1 MTQGPGSSEDNAV
14 EGKLSRSAFS
24 GTIARNHSVRF
35 FAGATNHRTTFSSC
49 ATHRRTSAHSR
60 APLRLFAALTFAA
73 TARPRSASGFRPT
86 WGRRRR
92 RSCGRRLRRWWR
104 TFRRG
109 GGFGGSH
116 GGGFGGGGGHASGG
130 SSHGAG
136 PAGNGGGSCSGAS
149 GHASG
154 GATNSAAHS
163 APSSRFIGG
172 STWQAPPSAA
182 MRGGAQ
188 PSSHFITPDEAAA
201 SGAHV
206 VARPVE
212 PRGISNP
219 LGASTA
225 LRGSSFATSN
235 AMRTRPYTAQFV
247 GAPPHVPPFPPR
259 RYPIYPIYG
268 PGFGFGGC
276 FGPFFFG
283 CGGGFYGGGLS
294 GSALAW
300 ATVTATAIHSGAARR
315 ASTAAT
321 ITAATTAIRSTTTR
335 PSDSSVSNEFN
346 PSRYWG
352 PSAPPEETG
361 GGGGA
366 SSSSSDNEVVLFLK
380 DGTVYAITD
389 YWIADNKLHYI
400 TNYGGENSIPL
411 DQLDMQRTVDV
422 NAKRGINITLRP
434 SPQCSKRQHRPTR
447 NRRQMQRRAA
457 PDAQPPAN
465 PTRAHRTTA
474 THASPPQP
482 YLSYRWPPAGAFA
495 FVFASPVV
503 HGLPFP
509 NATQAPALHPRTSRY
524 KFFARRI

>member
-1 MTQGPGSSEDNAV
+1 MTHGPGSSEHNAI
-14 EGKLSRSAFS
+14 EGKFSRIASP
-24 GTIARNHSVRF
+24 GTIDRNHSPSVFSNATIPRATF
-35 FAGATNHRTTFSSC
+35 LDCATN
-49 ATHRRTSAHSR
+49 RRTSKYSR
-60 APLRLFAALTFAA
+60 APLRLFASLTF
-73 TARPRSASGFRPT
+73 TALLALAPHPAFAQHG
-86 WGRRRR
+86 G
-92 RSCGRRLRRWWR
+92 GGGGGGGHA
-104 TFRRG
+104 G
-109 GGFGGSH
+109 GGFGG
-116 GGGFGGGGGHASGG
+116 GGGGHFGFGGGGGHASGG

-136 PAGNGGGSCSGAS
+136 PAGYGGGSSSGAS

-163 APSSRFIGG
+163 AASSRFIGG

-212 PRGISNP
+212 PRGIGNP

-225 LRGSSFATSN
+225 LRGSSFTNGATGN

-247 GAPPHVPPFPPR
+247 GAPPHVPPFPR
-259 RYPIYPIYG
+259 RYPIYG

-283 CGGGFYGGGLS
+283 CGGGFYGGGFYGGFGL
-294 GSALAW
+294 GLGYGYGYGYCDPFWGCPAGLYGGYYNGGYYGNQ
-300 ATVTATAIHSGAARR
+300 IYND
-315 ASTAAT
+315 STD
-321 ITAATTAIRSTTTR
+321 
-335 PSDSSVSNEFN
+335 DSSVSNEFN

-361 GGGGA
+361 GGGGSA
-366 SSSSSDNEVVLFLK
+366 SSSDNEVVLFLK

-434 SPQCSKRQHRPTR
+434 TPQSQQPTAPDA
-447 NRRQMQRRAA
+447 QPAPPAPEAA
-457 PDAQPPAN
+457 PPPQPSAPPTSQSAPTPNAPPDAQPPAN
-465 PTRAHRTTA
+465 PPAPHSTPTSD
-474 THASPPQP
+474 ASP
-482 YLSYRWPPAGAFA
+482 Y
-495 FVFASPVV
+495 
-503 HGLPFP
+503 
-509 NATQAPALHPRTSRY
+509 
-524 KFFARRI
+524 

>member
-1 MTQGPGSSEDNAV
+1 
-14 EGKLSRSAFS
+14 
-24 GTIARNHSVRF
+24 
-35 FAGATNHRTTFSSC
+35 
-49 ATHRRTSAHSR
+49 
-60 APLRLFAALTFAA
+60 
-73 TARPRSASGFRPT
+73 
-86 WGRRRR
+86 
-92 RSCGRRLRRWWR
+92 
-104 TFRRG
+104 
-109 GGFGGSH
+109 
-116 GGGFGGGGGHASGG
+116 
-130 SSHGAG
+130 
-136 PAGNGGGSCSGAS
+136 
-149 GHASG
+149 
-154 GATNSAAHS
+154 
-163 APSSRFIGG
+163 
-172 STWQAPPSAA
+172 

-283 CGGGFYGGGLS
+283 CGGGFYGGGFYGGFGFGL
-294 GSALAW
+294 GYGYGYCDPFWGCPAGLYGGYYNGGYYGNQ
-300 ATVTATAIHSGAARR
+300 IYNE
-315 ASTAAT
+315 STD
-321 ITAATTAIRSTTTR
+321 
-335 PSDSSVSNEFN
+335 DSSVSNEFN

-389 YWIADNKLHYI
+389 YWIADNKLHYV

-434 SPQCSKRQHRPTR
+434 SPQQQAAP
-447 NRRQMQRRAA
+447 A

-465 PTRAHRTTA
+465 PPAPPA
-474 THASPPQP
+474 PPDAQPPANPPAPPQP
-482 YLSYRWPPAGAFA
+482 NAPPYSPP
-495 FVFASPVV
+495 FVPLAS
-503 HGLPFP
+503 GRRLCFFRCS
-509 NATQAPALHPRTSRY
+509 ARILPALAVT
-524 KFFARRI
+524 FQ

>member
-1 MTQGPGSSEDNAV
+1 MTHGPGSSEDNAV
-14 EGKLSRSAFS
+14 EGKFSRIAFS

-35 FAGATNHRTTFSSC
+35 FAGATNRRTTFSSR
-49 ATHRRTSAHSR
+49 ATSRRDDSKHSR

-73 TARPRSASGFRPT
+73 LIALAPHPAFAQHGGGGGGGHAGGGF
-86 WGRRRR
+86 G
-92 RSCGRRLRRWWR
+92 GGGGH
-104 TFRRG
+104 FGGG

-136 PAGNGGGSCSGAS
+136 PAGNGGGSGS
-149 GHASG
+149 GHSSGTSGSTGNG

-188 PSSHFITPDEAAA
+188 PSSHFITADEAAA

-225 LRGSSFATSN
+225 LRGSSFINGATSN
-235 AMRTRPYTAQFV
+235 TMRTRPYTAQFV

-283 CGGGFYGGGLS
+283 CGGGFYGGGFYGGFGFGLGYGYGYCDPFWGCPAGLY
-294 GSALAW
+294 GSYYNGGYYGNQ
-300 ATVTATAIHSGAARR
+300 IYND
-315 ASTAAT
+315 ST
-321 ITAATTAIRSTTTR
+321 
-335 PSDSSVSNEFN
+335 SDSSVSNEFN

-361 GGGGA
+361 GGGGSSVVIERQRSGAIPERRHRLRHHRLLDRRQQAPLHHQLRRRKFHPPRPARHAAHSRRKRQARHKHNAAPIAAIAA
-366 SSSSSDNEVVLFLK
+366 SSAS
-380 DGTVYAITD
+380 A
-389 YWIADNKLHYI
+389 
-400 TNYGGENSIPL
+400 
-411 DQLDMQRTVDV
+411 
-422 NAKRGINITLRP
+422 
-434 SPQCSKRQHRPTR
+434 
-447 NRRQMQRRAA
+447 RRAA
-457 PDAQPPAN
+457 GARCSAAVSA
-465 PTRAHRTTA
+465 RRTTA
-474 THASPPQP
+474 GESTRAQFATAAICPTV
-482 YLSYRWPPAGAFA
+482 LAAYRWPPRLCFSVAVHVAHLFRGEAFD
-495 FVFASPVV
+495 VTR
-503 HGLPFP
+503 H
-509 NATQAPALHPRTSRY
+509 TSR
-524 KFFARRI
+524 KQPQV

>member
-1 MTQGPGSSEDNAV
+1 MTHGPGSSEDSAV
-14 EGKLSRSAFS
+14 DGKFPRIAFPS
-24 GTIARNHSVRF
+24 TIDRNHS
-35 FAGATNHRTTFSSC
+35 GHFS
-49 ATHRRTSAHSR
+49 TSATDRRAPSKHSR
-60 APLRLFAALTFAA
+60 APLHLFAALTFAA
-73 TARPRSASGFRPT
+73 LLALAPHPAFAQHG
-86 WGRRRR
+86 G
-92 RSCGRRLRRWWR
+92 GGGGGHA
-104 TFRRG
+104 G

-116 GGGFGGGGGHASGG
+116 GGGFGGGGHASGG
-130 SSHGAG
+130 APVGY
-136 PAGNGGGSCSGAS
+136 GGGS

-154 GATNSAAHS
+154 TSGSTGSGATNSAAHS

-188 PSSHFITPDEAAA
+188 PSNHFITADEAAA

-225 LRGSSFATSN
+225 LRGSSFTSGATSS
-235 AMRTRPYTAQFV
+235 AMRTRPFAAQFV
-247 GAPPHVPPFPPR
+247 GAPPHVPGR
-259 RYPIYPIYG
+259 PIRGPIFFG

-283 CGGGFYGGGLS
+283 CGGGFFGGGFYGGGFYGGGFGFGLGYGYGYGYCDPFWGCPAGLY
-294 GSALAW
+294 GSYYNGGYYGNQ
-300 ATVTATAIHSGAARR
+300 IYN
-315 ASTAAT
+315 
-321 ITAATTAIRSTTTR
+321 ATT
-335 PSDSSVSNEFN
+335 DESSVSNEFN

-366 SSSSSDNEVVLFLK
+366 SSSDSEVVLFLK

-389 YWIADNKLHYI
+389 YWIADNKLHYV

-411 DQLDMQRTVDV
+411 DQLDMQRTVDT

-434 SPQCSKRQHRPTR
+434 TPQSQQAQP
-447 NRRQMQRRAA
+447 AA
-457 PDAQPPAN
+457 PEPDAAPPARDEQPQPDAQPPAN
-465 PTRAHRTTA
+465 PP
-474 THASPPQP
+474 SPPPPQP
-482 YLSYRWPPAGAFA
+482 APNAPPA
-495 FVFASPVV
+495 P
-503 HGLPFP
+503 PQP
-509 NATQAPALHPRTSRY
+509 
-524 KFFARRI
+524 

>member
-1 MTQGPGSSEDNAV
+1 TSGS
-14 EGKLSRSAFS
+14 
-24 GTIARNHSVRF
+24 T
-35 FAGATNHRTTFSSC
+35 
-49 ATHRRTSAHSR
+49 
-60 APLRLFAALTFAA
+60 
-73 TARPRSASGFRPT
+73 
-86 WGRRRR
+86 
-92 RSCGRRLRRWWR
+92 
-104 TFRRG
+104 
-109 GGFGGSH
+109 
-116 GGGFGGGGGHASGG
+116 
-130 SSHGAG
+130 
-136 PAGNGGGSCSGAS
+136 GN
-149 GHASG
+149 G

-172 STWQAPPSAA
+172 STWQAPPSTA

-201 SGAHV
+201 SGAHIT
-206 VARPVE
+206 ARPVE

-247 GAPPHVPPFPPR
+247 GAPPHVPGRPPLR
-259 RYPIYPIYG
+259 YPIYG

-283 CGGGFYGGGLS
+283 CGGGFYGGAFGFGFGLGYGYGYCDPFWGCPAGFY
-294 GSALAW
+294 GSYYNGGYYGNQ
-300 ATVTATAIHSGAARR
+300 IYND
-315 ASTAAT
+315 ST
-321 ITAATTAIRSTTTR
+321 
-335 PSDSSVSNEFN
+335 SDSSISNEFN

-361 GGGGA
+361 GGGGGA
-366 SSSSSDNEVVLFLK
+366 SSSTDSEVVLFLK

-389 YWIADNKLHYI
+389 YWVADNKLHYI

-434 SPQCSKRQHRPTR
+434 TPQSQQAPAPPDAQPAPDAAPR
-447 NRRQMQRRAA
+447 A

-465 PTRAHRTTA
+465 RPAPQPA
-474 THASPPQP
+474 LPPNAPPAPPQP
-482 YLSYRWPPAGAFA
+482 
-495 FVFASPVV
+495 
-503 HGLPFP
+503 
-509 NATQAPALHPRTSRY
+509 
-524 KFFARRI
+524 

>member
-1 MTQGPGSSEDNAV
+1 MTHGPGSSEDNV
-14 EGKLSRSAFS
+14 VDGKFSRGAFS
-24 GTIARNHSVRF
+24 GTIQRHYFDPFLTNATQHHAYEPSPARLRI
-35 FAGATNHRTTFSSC
+35 FS
-49 ATHRRTSAHSR
+49 APRR
-60 APLRLFAALTFAA
+60 LVAALSLAAALAIAPHPAFAQHGGGGGGGHA
-73 TARPRSASGFRPT
+73 
-86 WGRRRR
+86 
-92 RSCGRRLRRWWR
+92 
-104 TFRRG
+104 G

-116 GGGFGGGGGHASGG
+116 GGGFGGGGHASGG
-130 SSHGAG
+130 GAAAHGGAPVG
-136 PAGNGGGSCSGAS
+136 YGGGSGTSS
-149 GHASG
+149 

-188 PSSHFITPDEAAA
+188 PSTHFMTADEAAA

-225 LRGSSFATSN
+225 LRGSSFATGN
-235 AMRTRPYTAQFV
+235 AMRTRPFAAQFA
-247 GAPPHVPPFPPR
+247 GAPPHVPGR
-259 RYPIYPIYG
+259 LRQPIFF

-283 CGGGFYGGGLS
+283 CGGGFFGGGFFGGGFGFGLGYGYGYCDPFWGCPGGFY
-294 GSALAW
+294 GSYYNGGYYGNQ
-300 ATVTATAIHSGAARR
+300 IYNQ
-315 ASTAAT
+315 STDD
-321 ITAATTAIRSTTTR
+321 ST
-335 PSDSSVSNEFN
+335 VSNEFN

-361 GGGGA
+361 GGGGT
-366 SSSSSDNEVVLFLK
+366 SSSDSEVVLFLK

-389 YWIADNKLHYI
+389 YWIADNKLHYV

-434 SPQCSKRQHRPTR
+434 TPQSQAP
-447 NRRQMQRRAA
+447 
-457 PDAQPPAN
+457 PDAQPAPEPPPNAAPA
-465 PTRAHRTTA
+465 PQAPPP
-474 THASPPQP
+474 PPQ
-482 YLSYRWPPAGAFA
+482 ST
-495 FVFASPVV
+495 
-503 HGLPFP
+503 P
-509 NATQAPALHPRTSRY
+509 NAPY
-524 KFFARRI
+524 

>member
-1 MTQGPGSSEDNAV
+1 MTHGPGSTEDNAV
-14 EGKLSRSAFS
+14 DGRFSRVTFFRV
-24 GTIARNHSVRF
+24 TNRNHSIRSF
-35 FAGATNHRTTFSSC
+35 TGATNRRTTFSSC
-49 ATHRRTSAHSR
+49 ATSRRDDSKHSR
-60 APLRLFAALTFAA
+60 APLHLFAALTFAA
-73 TARPRSASGFRPT
+73 ALALAPHPAFAQHG
-86 WGRRRR
+86 G
-92 RSCGRRLRRWWR
+92 GGGGGGGHA
-104 TFRRG
+104 G
-109 GGFGGSH
+109 GGFGG
-116 GGGFGGGGGHASGG
+116 GGGGHFGGGGGGHASGG

-136 PAGNGGGSCSGAS
+136 PAGYGGGSSSGNS

-172 STWQAPPSAA
+172 STWQAPPSTA

-247 GAPPHVPPFPPR
+247 GAPPHVPGRPPL
-259 RYPIYPIYG
+259 RYPIFG

-283 CGGGFYGGGLS
+283 CGGGFYGGGFYGGFGLGLGYGYGYGYCDPFWGCPAGFY
-294 GSALAW
+294 GSYYNGGYYGNQ
-300 ATVTATAIHSGAARR
+300 IYND
-315 ASTAAT
+315 ST
-321 ITAATTAIRSTTTR
+321 
-335 PSDSSVSNEFN
+335 SDSSVSSEFN

-352 PSAPPEETG
+352 PSAPPEETAG
-361 GGGGA
+361 GGGSA
-366 SSSSSDNEVVLFLK
+366 SSTDNEVVLFLK

-389 YWIADNKLHYI
+389 YWIADNKLHYV

-411 DQLDMQRTVDV
+411 EQLDMQRTVDV

-434 SPQCSKRQHRPTR
+434 TPQSQQAP
-447 NRRQMQRRAA
+447 AA
-457 PDAQPPAN
+457 PDAQPAPDAAPQPNAPPAPHSA
-465 PTRAHRTTA
+465 PTSD
-474 THASPPQP
+474 ASP
-482 YLSYRWPPAGAFA
+482 Y
-495 FVFASPVV
+495 
-503 HGLPFP
+503 
-509 NATQAPALHPRTSRY
+509 
-524 KFFARRI
+524 